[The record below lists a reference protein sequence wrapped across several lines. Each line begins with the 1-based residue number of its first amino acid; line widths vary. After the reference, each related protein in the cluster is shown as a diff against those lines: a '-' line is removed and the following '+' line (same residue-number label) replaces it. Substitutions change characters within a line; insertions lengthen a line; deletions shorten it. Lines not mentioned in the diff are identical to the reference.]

1 MSKKISVLM
10 SVYNDEKNLP
20 KSIQSILNQSYE
32 NFEFLILDD
41 CSTDGTF
48 GVLSEYV
55 KKDERIKI
63 FKNDKNIGLTK
74 SLNYLIN
81 NSRGEL
87 IARQDSDDVSYKNRF
102 YMQLKFMEEN
112 NLDACSSLAKIK
124 GKNKVIP
131 FFSRYFNP
139 KFVINYKNPI
149 IHGSLMI
156 YSKVLKDVGL
166 YDEKFYY
173 AQDYKLI
180 KDLIKGPYKLKIL
193 KKVLYDLNM
202 TNNISQIYN
211 NEQKYFADCV
221 KKNKVPVNN
230 LNF

>member
-1 MSKKISVLM
+1 
-10 SVYNDEKNLP
+10 
-20 KSIQSILNQSYE
+20 
-32 NFEFLILDD
+32 
-41 CSTDGTF
+41 
-48 GVLSEYV
+48 
-55 KKDERIKI
+55 
-63 FKNDKNIGLTK
+63 
-74 SLNYLIN
+74 
-81 NSRGEL
+81 
-87 IARQDSDDVSYKNRF
+87 
-102 YMQLKFMEEN
+102 MQLKFMEEN
-112 NLDACSSLAKIK
+112 NLDAVHLQQKLKAKIK
-124 GKNKVIP
+124 LFH
-131 FFSRYFNP
+131 FFQGINP

-156 YSKVLKDVGL
+156 YSKALKDVGL

-193 KKVLYDLNM
+193 KKVLYELNM